1 MPPPGSNL
9 YPIGQ
14 NANRKNCQKRQF
26 VYIVWYGPLHS
37 SNKQSQSATNLAV
50 KKCLK
55 ILACLV
61 PPDMLPQ
68 IISVTNF
75 PCNEQMLKKY

>member
-1 MPPPGSNL
+1 MSH
-9 YPIGQ
+9 
-14 NANRKNCQKRQF
+14 
-26 VYIVWYGPLHS
+26 YILCHYMVVWSLTF
-37 SNKQSQSATNLAV
+37 SNKQSQSLTNLAV

-55 ILACLV
+55 IIACVV

-68 IISVTNF
+68 IISVTNY